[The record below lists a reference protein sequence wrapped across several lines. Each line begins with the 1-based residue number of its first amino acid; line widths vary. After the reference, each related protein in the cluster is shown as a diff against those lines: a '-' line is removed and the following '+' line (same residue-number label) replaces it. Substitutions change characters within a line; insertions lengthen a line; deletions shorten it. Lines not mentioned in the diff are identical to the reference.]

1 MALSIKADRSQLYC
15 NISYN
20 NRDYGADV
28 GGWWAGS
35 SFHYNPFVSNNERKG
50 EDMKPER

>member
-1 MALSIKADRSQLYC
+1 MGQKW
-15 NISYN
+15 
-20 NRDYGADV
+20 V
-28 GGWWAGS
+28 GEGAGS